1 MNTIIKIGL
10 GIALALPL
18 SAPITTVKNAYG
30 IVETPS
36 SFSSLRNISPKDLVA
51 QSPMSGAQLDA
62 IKGMAGICFSCLA
75 VTATVNQKNQFIGA
89 GPVTQINQ
97 AMVNQTIINQT
108 FSPSREELSL
118 VVVGVQ
124 QSQTLPIQF
133 PNGQQAT
140 NLAQEITT
148 LTQEIINQNLSQL
161 QNVLQPGQSPIGSG
175 ERLARE
181 IITSTQ
187 EIINQAIA
195 NGPVNTTT
203 INQQFTNIPRRVI
216 LR

>member
-36 SFSSLRNISPKDLVA
+36 SFSSLRNISPKDLVP

-75 VTATVNQKNQFIGA
+75 VTTTVNQKNQFIGA

-108 FSPSREELSL
+108 FSPSREELSV

-124 QSQTLPIQF
+124 QSQTLPIPF
-133 PNGQQAT
+133 PNELQAT
-140 NLAQEITT
+140 NLA
-148 LTQEIINQNLSQL
+148 QEIINQNLSQI
-161 QNVLQPGQSPIGSG
+161 QNVLQLGQSPIGSG
-175 ERLARE
+175 QSLARE
-181 IITSTQ
+181 ITISTQ
-187 EIINQAIA
+187 EIINQAAI
-195 NGPVNTTT
+195 NGIVNTTT
-203 INQQFTNIPRRVI
+203 INQQFTNIPGGGF